1 MHFKSVKTRTLAIML
16 PVIIVTLL
24 AILFFSY
31 TYASGIIREQISNS
45 MDNGLYRVTG
55 MIDTKL
61 TAHSKV
67 AETLARNVEGNAK
80 NLDLAR
86 YQGILSSVVG
96 INKETFGMGIF
107 FKPYTY
113 KKETQFFST
122 YVYKEGDQ
130 VKTTE
135 DYNDPSYNYPS
146 WEWYKAAENTSEKVV
161 YTKPY
166 FDQVL
171 NKTLVTA
178 SVPMYDQQKQFMS
191 VLTGDIDLSSLQTM
205 IAEMVVG
212 ETGWAFLI
220 DSDGNYL
227 GHPKQDKVMKVKIT
241 EESNA
246 TIADL
251 GKRMLA
257 EPKGV
262 GEFTDETGLNHV
274 YYQKVAMTNWTL
286 ALVMPD
292 AEIQKPI
299 VSLLEKLALISL
311 AGVVIMAGLIYWYS
325 QSMTRQ
331 IKQANELSFAL
342 AEGDFTKELEINTA
356 DEFGQMAK
364 NFNRMTEQLKEAMG
378 KIVMNSQIVASTS
391 EQLTASAEQTS
402 KATEH
407 IAEAISEIAIGAG
420 EQVSSTAKSSEIVAD
435 MSHEID
441 EITQRIQSVTRSSVD
456 AQQKAADGNQVVQTA
471 MGQMNLIHDQMGV
484 TAEIVNQLGA
494 KSKQIDNIIS
504 LITSISSQ
512 TNLLAL
518 NAAIEA
524 ARAGEHGRGFAVVA
538 DEVRKLAEQ
547 SNDAAEQVRAIIN
560 EIQRDTEQAM
570 NAMGDG
576 TSVLQ
581 DGIRLVNQTGTTF
594 TDILR
599 AIEHLTSQTSE
610 VANKVEDVNGGM
622 QHMVQTIEAVSHIAA
637 QAADHTQ
644 MVAASAEQQNA
655 SMEEVSAASTM
666 LAKMAEE
673 LQESLRMFKLSK

>member
-1 MHFKSVKTRTLAIML
+1 MRFKSVKTRTLAIML
-16 PVIIVTLL
+16 PVIIATLL

-31 TYASGIIREQISNS
+31 NYASGIIREQINHS
-45 MDNGLYRVTG
+45 MDNGLYRVIGT
-55 MIDTKL
+55 IDTKL
-61 TAHSKV
+61 TAHSRV

-80 NLDLAR
+80 NLDLQR
-86 YQGILSSVVG
+86 YRSILSSVVG

-107 FKPYTY
+107 FKPYSYRT
-113 KKETQFFST
+113 ETQFFST
-122 YVYKEGDQ
+122 YAYKEGDQ
-130 VKTTE
+130 MKTTE

-146 WEWYKAAENTSEKVV
+146 WEWYKVAENTSEKVV

-171 NKTLVTA
+171 NKTFVTA
-178 SVPMYDQQKQFMS
+178 SVPMYDQQKQFMA
-191 VLTGDIDLSSLQTM
+191 VMTGDIDLSSIQSF

-220 DSDGNYL
+220 DTEGNYL
-227 GHPKQDKVMKVKIT
+227 GHPKQDKVMKIKMT

-246 TIADL
+246 AIADL

-257 EPKGV
+257 DQNGV
-262 GEFTDETGLNHV
+262 GEFSDETGLNHV
-274 YYQKVAMTNWTL
+274 YYQKVALTGWTL

-292 AEIQKPI
+292 AEVQKPI
-299 VSLLEKLALISL
+299 FGLLEKLALISL
-311 AGVVIMAGLIYWYS
+311 AGVLIVTGLIYWYS
-325 QSMTRQ
+325 HSMARQ

-342 AEGDFTKELEINTA
+342 AEGDFTKELEIKSE

-378 KIVMNSQIVASTS
+378 NVVMNSQIVASTS

-420 EQVSSTAKSSEIVAD
+420 EQVSTTAKSSEVVAN
-435 MSHEID
+435 MSHEMD

-456 AQQKAADGNQVVQTA
+456 AQQKAVEGNDVVQTA

-484 TAEIVNQLGA
+484 TAGIVNQLGA

-560 EIQRDTEQAM
+560 EIQKDTEQAM
-570 NAMGDG
+570 GAMDDG

-594 TDILR
+594 TDILK
-599 AIEHLTSQTSE
+599 AIEQLSAQTRE
-610 VANKVEDVNGGM
+610 VASRVEDVNGGM

-644 MVAASAEQQNA
+644 MVAASAEEQNA